1 MDTQLL
7 LVPIVFLSSQPECLQ
22 AHRTDG
28 GEGPKAD
35 GGYVIKTKFL
45 VKVTENVSWTWELAE
60 LPTSPHN

>member
-35 GGYVIKTKFL
+35 GDT
-45 VKVTENVSWTWELAE
+45 
-60 LPTSPHN
+60 